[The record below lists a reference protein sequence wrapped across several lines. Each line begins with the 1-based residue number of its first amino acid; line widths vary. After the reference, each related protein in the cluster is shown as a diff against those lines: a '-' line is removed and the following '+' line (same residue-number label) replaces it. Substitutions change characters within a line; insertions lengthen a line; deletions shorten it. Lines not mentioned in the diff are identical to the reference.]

1 MQLSHYWDSDSTKI
15 KPPCLRSH
23 KREFP
28 SCDNCVNNT
37 ILCIN
42 IIYFVS
48 FFNLLVCN
56 IYCAQIYLFC
66 FIFQF
71 TCMLYI
77 LCKHIWLLC
86 TFTSTLDSTNFHLT
100 NICLKYLYILYNHVT
115 SDTTLFYNTCFLFV
129 VVWHNTIL
137 YNFTIT
143 FIHKHSLYKFIFYMI
158 LWPITV
164 KPVLML
170 YM

>member
-71 TCMLYI
+71 TCTLYI

-115 SDTTLFYNTCFLFV
+115 LTQHCSIHVFCLLLFGTTQFYIILQLHLYIN
-129 VVWHNTIL
+129 IL
-137 YNFTIT
+137 YINLSFTYT
-143 FIHKHSLYKFIFYMI
+143 MAHNC
-158 LWPITV
+158 
-164 KPVLML
+164 
-170 YM
+170 